1 MPSRYT
7 RFDIRRP
14 GYLAEVHWDSISI
27 EIDRLT
33 RSLDADDDGQ
43 VLADAKCL
51 VESVA
56 KVTHEIAGEPAPESL
71 KSLVSGAHE
80 LLRGQPGHELERA
93 TPFAQIANSANK
105 MAQQLGEIRN
115 AFGGGH
121 GRAQQPRV
129 RSEAV
134 DLALDAAFTWTRWAL
149 RRLGLFSEGRPEAL
163 IRDLIVESATFRS
176 GTLKRRLEAANLGTL
191 EARHQRALGV
201 AVGQRVMRNTF
212 VVREDGLEPALLSD
226 DLTTWPPDY
235 RAGLATGLLL
245 DTQGILTVTAYSID
259 TALTLLDPIDDG
271 GALLAEIVE
280 GLDDLSSAAYTR
292 ASVPELYEARR
303 SVLARAANRPESER
317 AAHERL
323 SSLLD
328 PTTSVRARV
337 MR

>member
-1 MPSRYT
+1 MRWWPRPTASSTCARVSALTRANRSAHRSISNWNRNTTVTREPLCRLPPSTVALRGTVTQMPSRYT

-14 GYLAEVHWDSISI
+14 DYLAEVHWDSISI

-226 DLTTWPPDY
+226 DRTT
-235 RAGLATGLLL
+235 G
-245 DTQGILTVTAYSID
+245 
-259 TALTLLDPIDDG
+259 
-271 GALLAEIVE
+271 
-280 GLDDLSSAAYTR
+280 R
-292 ASVPELYEARR
+292 ASRR
-303 SVLARAANRPESER
+303 ASCSIRRA
-317 AAHERL
+317 
-323 SSLLD
+323 SSRSPRTPSTL
-328 PTTSVRARV
+328 R
-337 MR
+337 